1 MSTSTANN
9 SARTTSHRLQVAT
22 GLHRFIEDEVLP
34 GTGVAAAAFWK
45 GFDAIVA
52 DLAPKNIAL
61 LAERDR
67 LQSELDAWH
76 KANPGPIADMKA
88 YRGFL
93 ESIGYLVPQ
102 PKKVGITTANVDAE
116 LAKQAGPQ
124 LVVPI
129 LNARYALNAANARWG
144 SLYDALYGTDVIA
157 ETDGAE
163 KGKGYN
169 PVRGA
174 KVIEYA
180 RHVLDRTAPLK
191 KGSHIDSTGY
201 AIRGGKLAVTLKGKK
216 GVETTTLEDAG
227 QLIGYQGKASA
238 PSSVLLQHN
247 GLHLDIRIDRS
258 TPIGKTDAAGVSDLV
273 VEAALSTIMD
283 LEDSV
288 AVVDAEDKVLAYRN
302 WLGILQG
309 TLTESVTKDGKT
321 FTRGLNPDRE
331 YTSPQGKPVALHGRS
346 LMFVRN
352 VGHLM
357 TNPAVMYTAADGN
370 TLEIP
375 EGILDAVVTTT
386 IAIHDLK
393 RKGKPGIKNS
403 RKGSVYIVKPKMHG
417 PAEVAFAAELF
428 SRVEKMLGLPDST
441 VKLGIMDEER
451 RTSINLKACIAAAS
465 SRVAFINTG
474 FLDRTGD
481 EMHTAMHAGPMIRKG
496 DMKTSA
502 WIAAYE
508 KNNVLVGLSCGL
520 RGKAQIGKGMWAMP
534 DLMKAMMEQ
543 KIAHPK
549 AGANTAWVP
558 SPTGATLHAL
568 HYHQVK
574 VGKVQ
579 KELEKTDA
587 NKERNVLLHGLLQIP
602 VTRTPAWSAEAKQQ
616 ELDNNAQGILG
627 YVVRWIDQ
635 GVGCSKVPDIHNV
648 GLMEDRATLRIS
660 SQHMAN
666 WLLHGVV
673 TKAQVKETFQR
684 MAAVVDKQN
693 AGDPLYQPMAG
704 NFDTSAAYKAAG
716 DLVFKGLEQP
726 SGYTEPLLHAWRL
739 KVKAG
744 TA

>member
-1 MSTSTANN
+1 MT
-9 SARTTSHRLQVAT
+9 ARTSVHGLQVAT
-22 GLHRFIEDEVLP
+22 SLFRFVEDKVLP
-34 GTGVAAAAFWK
+34 GTGVQSSAFWK

-52 DLAPKNIAL
+52 DLAPRNIAL

-67 LQSELDAWH
+67 LQTELDTWH
-76 KANPGPIADMKA
+76 KAHPGPITDMAA
-88 YRGFL
+88 YRKFL
-93 ESIGYLVPQ
+93 ETIGYLVPQ
-102 PKKVGITTANVDAE
+102 PVDVQVTTSNVDDE
-116 LAKQAGPQ
+116 LAVQAGPQ

-144 SLYDALYGTDVIA
+144 SLYDALYGTDAIP

-174 KVIEYA
+174 KVIEFA
-180 RHVLDRTAPLK
+180 RNVLDQSTPLAT
-191 KGSHIDSTGY
+191 GSHKDATGY
-201 AIRGGKLAVTLKGKK
+201 R
-216 GVETTTLEDAG
+216 VEAG
-227 QLIGYQGKASA
+227 QLVVALKNGSTSGLKNPAQFTGYQGNAAA

-247 GLHLDIRIDRS
+247 GLHLDIQIDRS
-258 TPIGKTDAAGVSDLV
+258 TPIGQTDAAGVSDLV
-273 VEAALSTIMD
+273 LEAALSTILD

-288 AVVDAEDKVLAYRN
+288 AAVDAEDKVLGYSN

-309 TLTESVTKDGKT
+309 TLTESFDKGGKQL
-321 FTRGLNPDRE
+321 TRGLNADRV
-331 YTSPQGKPVALHGRS
+331 YVAPSGGEVRLHGRS
-346 LMFVRN
+346 LMFLRN

-357 TNPAVMYTAADGN
+357 TNPAILWTDAQGQQR
-370 TLEIP
+370 EIP
-375 EGILDAVVTTT
+375 EGIMDAVVTTA
-386 IAIHDLK
+386 IALHDLQGHGANGV
-393 RKGKPGIKNS
+393 RNS

-417 PAEVAFAAELF
+417 PAEVGFAAELF
-428 SRVEKMLGLPDST
+428 GRVEKLLGLPDST

-451 RTSINLKACIAAAS
+451 RTSVNLKACIAAAS

-496 DMKTSA
+496 DMKSSA
-502 WIAAYE
+502 WIQAYE
-508 KNNVLVGLSCGL
+508 KSNVLVGLSCGL

-534 DLMKAMMEQ
+534 DLMAEMLKQ

-574 VGKVQ
+574 VSDIQ
-579 KELEKTDA
+579 IELEKTDA
-587 NKERNVLLHGLLQIP
+587 NALRDDLLTGLLTIP
-602 VTRTPAWSAEAKQQ
+602 VSANPNWSDEEIQQ

-627 YVVRWIDQ
+627 YVVRWVDQ
-635 GVGCSKVPDIHNV
+635 GVGCSKVPDINDI

-673 TKAQVKETFQR
+673 SEGRVRATFER
-684 MAAVVDKQN
+684 MAAKVDQQN
-693 AGDPLYQPMAG
+693 SGDPLYQPMHGRFAE
-704 NFDTSAAYKAAG
+704 SMAYQAAC
-716 DLVFKGLEQP
+716 DLVFKGVEQP

-739 KVKAG
+739 KLKAS
-744 TA
+744 A